1 MKSIARNFLTV
12 LIFSFH
18 LSMFGQFNTLTP
30 LLPKKTDNTTTDR
43 YRREIGESKQK
54 SGKKIWKNIF
64 HSNSRSELKKELD
77 SLKAIIKES
86 SEVNRNKWNM
96 QKIKDSLILQ
106 LHSQTVNVEQKRSL
120 SITKKAFENGSK
132 ELAFSKIAMPLSRE
146 ISIASPYG
154 TRMHPVF
161 GTARIHNGI
170 DLKAH
175 YENVYAVMDGM
186 VTETGWDSKG
196 GGNFI
201 KVKHY
206 GRFETA
212 YLHLSEIYYR
222 AGELVK
228 AGYIIAKSGNSG
240 NSTGAHLHFSVRE
253 NGKYI
258 NPGHFL
264 NDLIKADQLLAAS
277 YQN

>member
-1 MKSIARNFLTV
+1 MKSIARNFLTG

-30 LLPKKTDNTTTDR
+30 LLPKKTDNATTDR

-54 SGKKIWKNIF
+54 SGKKIWKDIF

-77 SLKAIIKES
+77 FLKAIIKEN

-106 LHSQTVNVEQKRSL
+106 LQSQTVNNEQETSL
-120 SITKKAFENGSK
+120 SITRKAFENGSE
-132 ELAFSKIAMPLSRE
+132 ELAFSKIAMPLSRG
-146 ISIASPYG
+146 ISVTSPYG
-154 TRMHPVF
+154 ARVHPIFRTSRM
-161 GTARIHNGI
+161 HNGI

-175 YENVYAVMDGM
+175 YENVYAVMDGT
-186 VTETGWDSKG
+186 VTETGWDNKG

-206 GRFETA
+206 ERFETA
-212 YLHLSEIYYR
+212 YLHLSEIYYK

-240 NSTGAHLHFSVRE
+240 NSTGAHLHFSVKD

-258 NPGHFL
+258 NPVHFL
-264 NDLIKADQLLAAS
+264 NDLIKAEQLLAAS

>member
-54 SGKKIWKNIF
+54 SGKKIWKDIF

-77 SLKAIIKES
+77 SLKAIIKEN

-106 LHSQTVNVEQKRSL
+106 LQSQTVNNEQKRSL

-132 ELAFSKIAMPLSRE
+132 ELAFSKIAMPLSRG
-146 ISIASPYG
+146 ISVTSPYG
-154 TRMHPVF
+154 DRVHPIFRTSRM
-161 GTARIHNGI
+161 HNGI

-175 YENVYAVMDGM
+175 YENVYAVMDGT

-206 GRFETA
+206 ERFETA

-222 AGELVK
+222 AGEFVK

-258 NPGHFL
+258 NPAHFL
-264 NDLIKADQLLAAS
+264 NNLIKADQLLAAS

>member
-1 MKSIARNFLTV
+1 
-12 LIFSFH
+12 
-18 LSMFGQFNTLTP
+18 
-30 LLPKKTDNTTTDR
+30 
-43 YRREIGESKQK
+43 
-54 SGKKIWKNIF
+54 
-64 HSNSRSELKKELD
+64 
-77 SLKAIIKES
+77 
-86 SEVNRNKWNM
+86 
-96 QKIKDSLILQ
+96 
-106 LHSQTVNVEQKRSL
+106 
-120 SITKKAFENGSK
+120 
-132 ELAFSKIAMPLSRE
+132 
-146 ISIASPYG
+146 
-154 TRMHPVF
+154 
-161 GTARIHNGI
+161 
-170 DLKAH
+170 
-175 YENVYAVMDGM
+175 MDGT

-206 GRFETA
+206 ERFETA

-258 NPGHFL
+258 NPAHFL

>member
-1 MKSIARNFLTV
+1 
-12 LIFSFH
+12 
-18 LSMFGQFNTLTP
+18 
-30 LLPKKTDNTTTDR
+30 
-43 YRREIGESKQK
+43 
-54 SGKKIWKNIF
+54 
-64 HSNSRSELKKELD
+64 
-77 SLKAIIKES
+77 
-86 SEVNRNKWNM
+86 
-96 QKIKDSLILQ
+96 
-106 LHSQTVNVEQKRSL
+106 
-120 SITKKAFENGSK
+120 
-132 ELAFSKIAMPLSRE
+132 MPLSRE
-146 ISIASPYG
+146 ISSASPYG
-154 TRMHPVF
+154 DRIHPIF
-161 GTARIHNGI
+161 GTSRIHNGI

-206 GRFETA
+206 ERFETA

-222 AGELVK
+222 AGEFVK

-258 NPGHFL
+258 NPAHFL
-264 NDLIKADQLLAAS
+264 NNLIKADQLLAAS